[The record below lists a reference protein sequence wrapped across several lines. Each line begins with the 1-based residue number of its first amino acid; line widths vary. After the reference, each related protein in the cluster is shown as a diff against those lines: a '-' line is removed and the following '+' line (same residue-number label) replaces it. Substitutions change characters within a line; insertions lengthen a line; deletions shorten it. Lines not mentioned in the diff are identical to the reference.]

1 MSNSCNTLCKYFS
14 CLSDLGKLQLSQK
27 MKDYLASKLSFKV
40 WKNILYFSFSTES
53 ANYIEEI
60 LINNKEQYD
69 RSYAAIRKVI
79 ETGRVENASQ
89 MEAIVKQFHKTFA
102 EKFRNSFL
110 EGWYLYYSFR
120 KKFIVFEKNLLYF
133 LQMCIYAYILYLL
146 LQTLALLYFVRS
158 SVCLK

>member
-1 MSNSCNTLCKYFS
+1 MKY
-14 CLSDLGKLQLSQK
+14 
-27 MKDYLASKLSFKV
+27 YLASKLSFKV

-53 ANYIEEI
+53 ANYIEKI

-102 EKFRNSFL
+102 EKFRNKFL
-110 EGWYLYYSFR
+110 EGWYLFYSFR

-133 LQMCIYAYILYLL
+133 LQMFIYAYILYLL
-146 LQTLALLYFVRS
+146 LLILALRYFVQI